1 MHLLSGFDFSLQ
13 SRRFAEGLWLGKR
26 LGLQTLSE
34 YNCGSN
40 LILTPAHISDKW
52 DPTTPV
58 RFKTLETILCRDPC
72 ELVPNLVFKEHFI
85 QTLQIS
91 FGRVI

>member
-58 RFKTLETILCRDPC
+58 RFKTLETILCRDAA
-72 ELVPNLVFKEHFI
+72 VNWFKI
-85 QTLQIS
+85 
-91 FGRVI
+91 